1 MQISFVVPTRNSGRT
16 LAACLGSLRS
26 QTHPEVEIVVV
37 DNGSTDATVAIG
49 ERFADQVL
57 QWGPERSAQRNHG
70 TKCST
75 GDVVV
80 FIDSDMVMEPT
91 LAASLVAAF
100 EAEPGVGALV
110 IPERSF
116 GDGFLAHCREL
127 EKSLY
132 VGDPAVESPRAF
144 RRELIEELGG
154 WDENL
159 TAAEDWDL
167 ADRTRAVATVGR
179 VASYIW
185 HDEGHI
191 KLRATFA
198 KKRYYG
204 RWIDQYVS
212 MHADSNTKFART
224 ALIRRPGALLR
235 HPVLTAGLVALK
247 ATEAAGLLLGVRDS
261 RSSSAAPGLPGGRT
275 SAVS

>member
-1 MQISFVVPTRNSGRT
+1 MKISFVVPTRNNART
-16 LAACLGSLRS
+16 LAACLGSLRN
-26 QTHPEVEIVVV
+26 QTHPDVEVLVI
-37 DNGSTDATVAIG
+37 DNSSTDTTVAIG
-49 ERFADQVL
+49 ERFADQVV

-80 FIDSDMVMEPT
+80 FIDSDMVLEPHIAT
-91 LAASLVAAF
+91 EIEEQFTAHP
-100 EAEPGVGALV
+100 EIGALI

-116 GDGFLAHCREL
+116 GEGFLASCRQL

-132 VGDPAVESPRAF
+132 VGDAAVESPRAF
-144 RRELIEELGG
+144 RRELIEEIGG

-167 ADRTRAVATVGR
+167 ADRTKEKTELGR
-179 VASYIW
+179 VAAYIW
-185 HDEGHI
+185 HDEGRI
-191 KLRATFA
+191 QLRATFA

-212 MHADSNTKFART
+212 MHDDSNSKFTRT
-224 ALIRRPGALLR
+224 ALVRKPGALLR
-235 HPVLTAGLVALK
+235 HPVLTAGLVTLK
-247 ATEAAGLLLGVRDS
+247 ATEAAGLLLGIRDS
-261 RSSSAAPGLPGGRT
+261 RTSSAGSRT
-275 SAVS
+275 

>member
-1 MQISFVVPTRNSGRT
+1 MKISFVVPTRNSART
-16 LAACLGSLRS
+16 LAACLGSLRT
-26 QTHPEVEIVVV
+26 QTHPDVEVLVV
-37 DNGSTDATVAIG
+37 DNKSTDATVAIG

-80 FIDSDMVMEPT
+80 FIDSDMVMEPH
-91 LAASLVAAF
+91 LAAEIAEKFA
-100 EAEPGVGALV
+100 AEPGVGALV

-116 GDGFLAHCREL
+116 GDGFLAQCRRL

-132 VGDPAVESPRAF
+132 VGDAAVESPRAF

-154 WDENL
+154 WNEDL

-167 ADRTRAVATVGR
+167 ADRTREVATIGR
-179 VASYIW
+179 VETYIW

-212 MHADSNTKFART
+212 MHADSSTKFTRT
-224 ALIRRPGALLR
+224 ALLNKPGRLLR
-235 HPVLTAGLVALK
+235 HPVLTAGLVTLK

-261 RSSSAAPGLPGGRT
+261 RAANAR
-275 SAVS
+275 